1 MNTEYKEPSSKIHRA
16 GGIIF
21 DDEKRYILL
30 VLNRLSYLKSE
41 NKWGLPKGHLL
52 EEEYGLPYL
61 GARREI
67 LEETGIYFPI
77 LKDDNSVVIQ
87 DTEYFITKLNRKWN
101 PVFEPKDKKEIH
113 SAKWIPVSE
122 LKNMNLNRG
131 LSILLDDIELI

>member
-1 MNTEYKEPSSKIHRA
+1 MTTEYKEPNSKIHRA

-21 DDEKRYILL
+21 DDEKEYILL

-52 EEEYGLPYL
+52 EEEHGLPYL
-61 GARREI
+61 CARREI

-77 LKDDNSVVIQ
+77 VKDDNSIVIQ

-113 SAKWIPVSE
+113 SAKWIPLSE

-131 LSILLDDIELI
+131 LSILLDDIEQM